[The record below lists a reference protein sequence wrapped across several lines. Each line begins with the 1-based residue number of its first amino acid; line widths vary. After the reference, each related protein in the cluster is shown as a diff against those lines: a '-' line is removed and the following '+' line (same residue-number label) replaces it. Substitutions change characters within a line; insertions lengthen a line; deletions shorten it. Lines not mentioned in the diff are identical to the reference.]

1 MTVRMWIA
9 AVCGLGVVVGS
20 LQAITNRELL
30 EQAEKSLVRVEYTL
44 QYREGEPPQ
53 AAGWGQRCPNCGQ
66 IHTLGDGGQLV
77 RQERPLETPG
87 FVLDNRTILSHDMMI
102 HPRFVK
108 KIEIRRGDQRLAARI
123 SSYAVDHNAVF
134 LIIDEDLPGAEP
146 IAFTAKKADKAIS
159 FVETDGLWTLSVSK
173 LSEAWSRREDGVIF
187 RSVPSQSLLVDSEGN
202 AAAVWVDEELPTDDS
217 FLGSPMQWKM
227 IDRQQLDQQR
237 AAVEK
242 KIAAGIAHLRLNFR
256 SPKANS
262 KDRSY
267 YMPRYMDDSEI
278 ASDVTEMYTAG
289 IVIEPNLV
297 LVPAKLSPKVTARLE
312 KITLLGAS
320 GQPSAGTFAGSLR
333 DYGGFLVRLQRP
345 ADSSIEMVGTPVGD
359 LCGKL
364 LWAAQIRTQGENR
377 TVYVHPLRFSTIEK
391 GWRGQFYPKLGIAV
405 SDLYLFDAGGRL
417 AAAPIT
423 HRPKGQSEEDRWTS
437 DDSLLTAGCYLQ
449 KMAGNFASQLD
460 ASNVPLS
467 EEQEN
472 RIAWLGVEM
481 QPMTQELA
489 RLNNVSQW
497 TQDGQT
503 GGMISY
509 VYADSPA
516 AAAGLEAGD
525 ILLRIHSD
533 SLPKPLE
540 VEMDD
545 GGIYDG
551 DFPWA
556 QLDELPDTYFDELP
570 PPWPS
575 VENSLLRSLTDLGF
589 GTAFTAE
596 VFHKGQRIT
605 KPMTVQ
611 QSPTHY
617 GTAKRFKS
625 EPLGLT
631 VREMTYEVRRYFQQG
646 PQDAGVIVSKLEP
659 GGKAAVAGVRPF
671 EIIIE
676 VNDEPV
682 SSVDEFEKRIAGQDT
697 LKFSIRRMNKGRI
710 VNIKMDSKQNSDTN
724 GNDPNL

>member
-1 MTVRMWIA
+1 MSLRICFA

-20 LQAITNRELL
+20 LQAITDKELL
-30 EQAEKSLVRVEYTL
+30 ERAEKSLVRVEYTL
-44 QYREGEPPQ
+44 QYSEGESPQ
-53 AAGWGQRCPNCGQ
+53 TAGWGQRCPDCGQ

-77 RQERPLETPG
+77 RQERPLEMAG
-87 FVLDNRTILSHDMMI
+87 FVMDHRTILTRDVMI

-108 KIEIRRGDQRLAARI
+108 KIEIRRGDNRLAARI
-123 SSYAVDHNAVF
+123 ASHAVEHNAV
-134 LIIDEDLPGAEP
+134 LLQTDTDIGTATP
-146 IAFTAKKADKAIS
+146 IQFTAKKADKAIS
-159 FVETDGLWTLSVSK
+159 FVETDGLWTLSVAK
-173 LSEAWSRREDGVIF
+173 LSDKWSRREDGVLF
-187 RSVPSQSLLVDSEGN
+187 RSVPSQSLLTDADGN
-202 AAAVWVDEELPTDDS
+202 AAAVWLDEELPPDDS

-227 IDRQQLDQQR
+227 LDRQQIDQQR

-256 SPKANS
+256 SPKAEG

-267 YMPRYMDDSEI
+267 YPPRYMDDSEI

-289 IVIEPNLV
+289 IFIEPNLV
-297 LVPAKLSPKVTARLE
+297 LAPAKLAPKVTARLE

-320 GQPSAGTFAGSLR
+320 GQTTPGVFAGSLR
-333 DYGGFLVRLQRP
+333 DYGGFLIRLENP
-345 ADSSIEMVGTPVGD
+345 AGSKMEMVATPVSD

-377 TVYVHPLRFSTIEK
+377 TVYVHPLRFAAIEK

-405 SDLYLFDAGGRL
+405 SDLYLFDADGRL

-423 HRPKGQSEEDRWTS
+423 HRPKGQSDEDRWTS
-437 DDSLLTAGCYLQ
+437 DEPLLTAGCYLQ
-449 KMAGNFASQLD
+449 KMTGQLAAQLD
-460 ASNVPLS
+460 AGNVPLS

-472 RIAWLGVEM
+472 RIAWLGIEM
-481 QPMTQELA
+481 QPMTRELA
-489 RLNNVSQW
+489 RLNGVSQW

-503 GGMISY
+503 GGLISY
-509 VYADSPA
+509 VYPDSPA
-516 AAAGLEAGD
+516 AAAGLQAGD
-525 ILLRIHSD
+525 ILLRIHS
-533 SLPKPLE
+533 SALPKPLE
-540 VEMDD
+540 VKIDDD
-545 GGIYDG
+545 GMYDG
-551 DFPWA
+551 DFPWTE
-556 QLDELPDTYFDELP
+556 LDDLPDTYFDELP
-570 PPWPS
+570 QPWPS
-575 VENSLLRSLTDLGF
+575 VENSLLGSLTDLGF
-589 GTAFTAE
+589 GAAFEAE
-596 VFHKGQRIT
+596 VFHKGQRLT

-611 QSPTHY
+611 QSPTYY

-631 VREMTYEVRRYFQQG
+631 VREMTYEVRRYFQQS

-659 GGKAAVAGVRPF
+659 GGKASVAGVRPF

-710 VNIKMDSKQNSDTN
+710 VNIKMGSRQNSDTN